1 MNDTHNLDH
10 PFSFNNNNS
19 ILENHN
25 LMKNGL
31 TDTPNHHDDR
41 DASAP
46 LSYSPFTTPPP
57 PPPPYLQMQQLLQQH
72 IFTPNQLQQLLRN
85 HSYYLQQL
93 QQQNKQGM
101 VHPPTSPPHCKNS
114 GSSGTSGSAA
124 AAAALAAGGNPF
136 DTKKQLEQMM
146 TSLQEQLHLNILQ
159 QSNFL
164 NPQKIAG
171 SGKKESLQS
180 QMQQNA
186 LLQQHQELLQ
196 QMQQVQRQY
205 MLQQGLNMPPLSSQ
219 RQGE

>member
-1 MNDTHNLDH
+1 
-10 PFSFNNNNS
+10 
-19 ILENHN
+19 
-25 LMKNGL
+25 MKNGL
-31 TDTPNHHDDR
+31 ASTPNHHEDR
-41 DASAP
+41 DLAAP
-46 LSYSPFTTPPP
+46 LSYSPFQTP

-93 QQQNKQGM
+93 QSKQSM
-101 VHPPTSPPHCKNS
+101 VHPSSPPHCKNS
-114 GSSGTSGSAA
+114 SSSGSATVG
-124 AAAALAAGGNPF
+124 AAGNNPF

-146 TSLQEQLHLNILQ
+146 SSLQEQLHLNILQ

-164 NPQKIAG
+164 NPQKMG
-171 SGKKESLQS
+171 GVGKKESLQS

-205 MLQQGLNMPPLSSQ
+205 MIQQGLTMPPISSQ
-219 RQGE
+219 RQGKYYKFYVLTAL